1 MLHLSL
7 SSLPSSKTAFAEQN
21 LPTYISNKNPYPAA
35 VGAPRSTSHH
45 RDDGLAL
52 QILLS
57 HLERVD
63 RKC

>member
-1 MLHLSL
+1 MVEILES
-7 SSLPSSKTAFAEQN
+7 SSLPQIK
-21 LPTYISNKNPYPAA
+21 IPYPAA
-35 VGAPRSTSHH
+35 AGAPRSTSHH

>member
-1 MLHLSL
+1 MLIVLGTIHPKHHLQFTPPSQFRF
-7 SSLPSSKTAFAEQN
+7 LP
-21 LPTYISNKNPYPAA
+21 PAA

>member
-1 MLHLSL
+1 MCISAL
-7 SSLPSSKTAFAEQN
+7 LPN
-21 LPTYISNKNPYPAA
+21 LDPYPAA

-57 HLERVD
+57 HLRESRL
-63 RKC
+63 